1 MDKAKT
7 FGRSRGLH
15 PETYSAIIARN
26 LLEGESMMRKFSW
39 MFLLLLTVSLW
50 VVEAGTLRDN
60 FNDNDVKGWAEITV
74 PLNRGLPFKDWQVI
88 DGELH
93 IENQED
99 NIGRHLI
106 IGKNSWKDYVFEIDV
121 GPIKHWAKSYISL
134 VARIKDGRSFSCT
147 IGDLFGVP
155 EVTVFQGLWAGAVAN
170 NQKRKPFELLKVGK
184 WHHLKLKAEGNDFTI
199 WINDQKVIEYQDG
212 TLAQGRVGF
221 GLGNYKARFDNVV
234 ITGPDVPDI
243 NQGLSIDKAGK
254 LASVWAKLKI
264 YQ

>member
-1 MDKAKT
+1 
-7 FGRSRGLH
+7 
-15 PETYSAIIARN
+15 
-26 LLEGESMMRKFSW
+26 MMRKFSW

-93 IENQED
+93 IEDQD
-99 NIGRHLI
+99 DAIGRHLI
-106 IGKNSWKDYVFEIDV
+106 IGKDSWKNYVFEIDIRL
-121 GPIKHWAKSYISL
+121 IKNWGRSNITL
-134 VARIKDGRSFSCT
+134 VARFKDNRSFVCT
-147 IGDLFGVP
+147 IGDEGVL
-155 EVTVFQGLWAGAVAN
+155 EVNAFQALWAGAVAN
-170 NQKRKPFELLKVGK
+170 NQKRKPIDLLKVGK
-184 WHHLKLKAEGNDFTI
+184 WHHLKLKAEGDDFTI

-234 ITGPDVPDI
+234 ITGPEVPDI
-243 NQGLSIDKAGK
+243 NQGLSVDPRDKP
-254 LASVWAKLKI
+254 ASVWARLKMDR
-264 YQ
+264 